1 MSAVPN
7 LAFGGDGTKS
17 APRPTQTAFRAMAI
31 LGGKSLEYLLMG
43 SARERYLT
51 DVAKFLRQWCI
62 CRICWVGG
70 QTRAITHFDVDDLA
84 RPTNWRQPPCLVP
97 TRLEFPP
104 CTKQNSTR
112 HSMHASLP
120 AGSYHAAKAKHTRT
134 RNVYCSDRFGPSGH
148 GSDVRRGNR
157 T

>member
-7 LAFGGDGTKS
+7 LASGGDGTKS

-31 LGGKSLEYLLMG
+31 LGGKSLEYLLKG

-70 QTRAITHFDVDDLA
+70 QTRAITHFDVDGFSQADKLA
-84 RPTNWRQPPCLVP
+84 
-97 TRLEFPP
+97 
-104 CTKQNSTR
+104 
-112 HSMHASLP
+112 
-120 AGSYHAAKAKHTRT
+120 AAPLLSPDTPRIPS
-134 RNVYCSDRFGPSGH
+134 VY
-148 GSDVRRGNR
+148 
-157 T
+157 